1 MVKTIYDLEEED
13 RQVTLPGGIS
23 ASEAALPAYLANQ
36 FRGIEAGTD
45 LLGFDSSTVKGYQ
58 QQQEDILANYRP
70 RVESLFQAKN
80 VGEGFEWWKDQAT
93 LNSMNQ
99 ILPMIGYVSSGIL
112 KAIPSPY
119 TKLAGNLVFTGTFAT
134 QYNANL
140 GDTLQEHE
148 ERAGRELTKQEKLWA
163 GGVSGLV
170 TALDYLTPGKVSKD
184 VVKQMGGMKNVTKVR
199 EQLLKQL
206 KQQKENLGTS
216 VKKGVGYVGKVT
228 ALEAGTEGL
237 QKGVQIGTSVDPGYL
252 GTQEGLESIV
262 QEAVAAGPVSGI
274 ISTPAAVSKAR
285 ETNRTLNQAVEQA
298 NRLNTELLA
307 QGNVNEFIKNRITDI
322 PEKVGFAKRFEDV
335 QKKLQTIGDVGVFK
349 APMQIKRER
358 DFVLNNQDIK
368 DEDKPKAYQLLNK
381 TLQRYLGVSNMSGE
395 QQIQESFDS
404 RKATITGELLA
415 ETTEILNR
423 LSNKTK
429 LGLGAPVVSKEIN
442 DYIRQVFKGEKSENS
457 RPDLVPVADMK
468 KLLAARKVAGEKL
481 QQTTGIDLVENYISQ
496 PVSVEAIKNDTQ
508 GFVDSLI
515 ASSKEAYNN
524 NKNKDNFNPDAYIYN
539 EDPVV
544 ARQNAEAIADDIING
559 RDPNAVTSK
568 YIKDQ
573 MGRGREGQGKQSFE
587 KARSEQ
593 WAKLDDKYRE
603 QDVGRILEGYFQRAA
618 ARIASA
624 ETFGAK
630 NASELQ
636 KDLNELGKMNAISQD
651 TADRVWDLYDA
662 VHNNYRSRVGKA
674 EQDLRKAS
682 RYATQVAAITHL
694 GLATISSLTE
704 LVWVGE
710 RAGFGN
716 MLMTMPKAFD
726 YTMKG
731 VKKGLGGKPM
741 KESEGWR
748 TLANLGINL
757 NPHVNDRLDQMFST
771 DRSSLVN
778 AYFRS
783 PFGSFLT
790 QWTNFNRNWAAQAAL
805 MNWNRRAKRMV
816 QGNIDPMDKR
826 RLENELRE
834 NGITMDEFQKI
845 ADLSK
850 KYNEGNIGINVIN
863 DKFLNENLVRSNG
876 ATTRVRDIIVPWLHK
891 TVDEVVVHPRATNK
905 PLWMSDPSFSTIAQ
919 LKTFP
924 IVFGNTVVKR
934 LLRKLNPKNCTTDMG
949 LAVGAAGA
957 MAMAF
962 GVAFVAEQIK
972 AGIKGQDPRDLS
984 WLDYGNLTGLT
995 GAGGLFI
1002 GAGKYGDVTTSLL
1015 GPTLDTVF
1023 NKTYAEI
1030 LNPFFEGDFDN
1041 IPGNLIDW
1049 FAGSVDSSLGP
1060 AGIHFQPAG
1069 TILGVDDE

>member
-1 MVKTIYDLEEED
+1 MAIDWSQLYEDEET
-13 RQVTLPGGIS
+13 QGTLTAGEV
-23 ASEAALPAYLANQ
+23 AVPAYLANQ
-36 FRGIEAGTD
+36 FGGAEAIAD
-45 LLGFDSSTVKGYQ
+45 VFGFDSSGIKQ
-58 QQQEDILANYRP
+58 LQEEQESILANYQP
-70 RVESLFQAKN
+70 RVQSLFQAQN
-80 VGEGFEWWKDQAT
+80 LGEGIDWWTDQAT
-93 LNSMNQ
+93 VNSMNQ
-99 ILPMIGYVSSGIL
+99 ILPMAGYVSAGIL
-112 KAIPSPY
+112 RNLPY
-119 TKLAGNLVFTGTFAT
+119 APAKILGNFMLGGTFAT

-140 GDTLQEHE
+140 GDTLSEHE
-148 ERAGRELTKQEKLWA
+148 ERAGRELTVQEKLKA

-184 VVKQMGGMKNVTKVR
+184 VVKQLGGMKNVTNYR
-199 EQLLKQL
+199 NILEEQLKLSKQSL
-206 KQQKENLGTS
+206 ANS
-216 VKKGVGYVGKVT
+216 VKKGIAYTGKVS
-228 ALEAGTEGL
+228 ALEGLTEGT
-237 QKGVQIGTSVDPGYL
+237 QKALQIGTSVQPEYL
-252 GTQEGLESIV
+252 GTQEGLEAIV
-262 QEAVAAGPVSGI
+262 QEAIAAGPISGI
-274 ISTPAAVSKAR
+274 LSTPAAVGQATER
-285 ETNRTLNQAVEQA
+285 NRTINRAIDQA
-298 NRLNTELLA
+298 NRLNLELL
-307 QGNVNEFIKNRITDI
+307 QKGDVSNFLQNI
-322 PEKVGFAKRFEDV
+322 PEKVGLGGRVEALEE
-335 QKKLQTIGDVGVFK
+335 KLQTIGDVGVFK

-358 DFVLNNQDIK
+358 DFVLNNTRID
-368 DEDKPKAYQLLNK
+368 DADKPKAYQLLNK

-395 QQIQESFDS
+395 EQIQESFDS
-404 RKATITGELLA
+404 KKATITGELLA
-415 ETTEILNR
+415 ETTEILNK

-429 LGLGAPVVSKEIN
+429 LGLGAPVIPKEIN
-442 DYIRQVFKGEKSENS
+442 DYIRQVFKGEKSVNS
-457 RPDLVPVADMK
+457 RPDLVPVDDMK
-468 KLLAARKVAGEKL
+468 KLLAARDVAGKKL
-481 QQTTGIDLVENYISQ
+481 QETTGIDLVENYISQ

-508 GFVDSLI
+508 GFIDSLI
-515 ASSKEAYNN
+515 KSSEKAY
-524 NKNKDNFNPDAYIYN
+524 NKNKKKKDFNPDAYIYN
-539 EDPVV
+539 EDARI

-559 RDPNAVTSK
+559 RDPNVVTSK

-593 WAKLDDKYRE
+593 WANLDDKYRE

-630 NASELQ
+630 NASKLQ
-636 KDLNELGKMNAISQD
+636 KDLNELEKMGAISQD
-651 TADRVWDLYDA
+651 TTDRVWDLYDA

-716 MLMTMPKAFD
+716 MLMTMPKAFN

-741 KESEGWR
+741 EESEGWR

-816 QGNIDPMDKR
+816 QGNIDPMDEKR
-826 RLENELRE
+826 LRNELRE

-876 ATTRVRDIIVPWLHK
+876 TTTRVRDIIVPWLHK

-962 GVAFVAEQIK
+962 GVAFVAEQMK
-972 AGIKGQDPRDLS
+972 AAIKGQDPRDLS

-1015 GPTLDTVF
+1015 GPTLDAVF
-1023 NKTYAEI
+1023 NKSYAEI
-1030 LNPFFEGDFDN
+1030 LNPFFEGDFDK

-1049 FAGSVDSSLGP
+1049 FASSVDSSLGP